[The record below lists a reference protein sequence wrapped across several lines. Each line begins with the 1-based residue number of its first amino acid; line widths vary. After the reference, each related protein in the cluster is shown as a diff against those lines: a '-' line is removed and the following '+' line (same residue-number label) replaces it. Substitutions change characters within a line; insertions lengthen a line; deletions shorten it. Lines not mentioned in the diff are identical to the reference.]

1 MDNHQILIL
10 GWPVS
15 PVQKWLKNY
24 TNVRVERIY
33 IGKEY
38 ANLKNIKK
46 IFLSMYRNVYIQDG

>member
-15 PVQKWLKNY
+15 PVQKWLKFILIF
-24 TNVRVERIY
+24 VWKGY

>member
-15 PVQKWLKNY
+15 PVQKWLKIILMF
-24 TNVRVERIY
+24 VWKGY

-46 IFLSMYRNVYIQDG
+46 I